1 MKPLPKIIGAVVA
14 LAGAIAAL
22 EPSIL
27 AAVTGQ
33 KLAGGVLAVCFL
45 IVSLSHSLPGTGGKD
60 A

>member
-1 MKPLPKIIGAVVA
+1 MKPFPKIVGVVVA

-27 AAVTGQ
+27 QAVTGE
-33 KLAGGVLAVCFL
+33 KVARGVLAVAFL